1 MWKYRG
7 NRRPEF
13 AVEPKAGQESVW
25 DYPRP
30 PVLVSD
36 HRKIEV
42 FSKDK
47 ELIALATT
55 SLRVLETASPP
66 TFYIA
71 PDSLIRKLTPY
82 PGTSYCEWK
91 GQASYFCYGDTKI
104 AWRYDSPSER
114 FKQIDGWYSFYAS
127 LTLCFVDGEPVEAQH
142 GDFYGGWITHEV
154 VGPFKGDPDTMG
166 W

>member
-47 ELIALATT
+47 ELIALATS

-82 PGTSYCEWK
+82 SGTSYCEWK
-91 GQASYFCYGDTKI
+91 RASYFSYGYKI

-114 FKQIDGWYSFYAS
+114 FKQIVGWYSFYAFNS
-127 LTLCFVDGEPVEAQH
+127 VLC
-142 GDFYGGWITHEV
+142 
-154 VGPFKGDPDTMG
+154 
-166 W
+166 